1 MRQEQSTSRGG
12 LLFLVRSLNYGG
24 SERQIITLVKELS
37 HRGESL
43 AVVTFY
49 SGGALLEDLE
59 KEGVQVFSLC
69 KRGRWDVFGFFRRFV
84 QLIRNQRPEILCS
97 YLVTPNLISLAGKLI
112 LPRVQVVWGIRA
124 SNMDLA
130 QYGWLHLL
138 LYRFERMLSRFSDII
153 IVNSYAGFNYAIA
166 NGFARNKMVVIP
178 NGVDTIRFS
187 PTPFL
192 REKIRTEWKVSDQ
205 HCLIGLIGRL
215 DPMKDHDT
223 FLRAAALIW
232 RDHQDAR
239 FVCIGE
245 GEPFYRM
252 KLQALSSELGLNDC
266 LIWSGFRSDMGA
278 VYNALD
284 IACSS
289 SAFGEGFSNAISE
302 AMACGVPCIV
312 TDVGDSAWIVGE
324 TGEVV
329 SAKDPKAFAAGLKQL
344 MFRVENN
351 PSLGLEAR
359 QRIEQNFRV
368 ELLVN
373 KTSKLI
379 FKRSEKSEP

>member
-12 LLFLVRSLNYGG
+12 LLFLVRSLHYGG
-24 SERQIITLVKELS
+24 SERQLVTLARKLS
-37 HRGESL
+37 HQGKSL

-49 SGGALLEDLE
+49 SGGELLEDLE

-84 QLIRNQRPEILCS
+84 QLIRIRRPEILCS
-97 YLVTPNLISLAGKLI
+97 YLVTPNIISLVGKLI

-130 QYGWLHLL
+130 QYGWFHLF
-138 LYRFERMLSRFSDII
+138 LYRLERMLSRFSDII

-187 PTPFL
+187 PAPFL
-192 REKIRTEWKVSDQ
+192 REKIRTEWNVSDQ
-205 HCLIGLIGRL
+205 HCLIGLVGRL

-223 FLRAAALIW
+223 FLRAAALIC
-232 RDHQDAR
+232 RHHQYAR
-239 FVCIGE
+239 FVCIGD
-245 GEPFYRM
+245 GEPSYLV
-252 KLQALSSELGLNDC
+252 KLQELGSELGLNDC
-266 LIWSGFRSDMGA
+266 LIWSGFRSDIEA

-289 SAFGEGFSNAISE
+289 SSFGEGFSNAISE

-312 TDVGDSAWIVGE
+312 TDVGDSAWIVGK

-329 SAKDPKAFAAGLKQL
+329 SAKDPEAFAAGLKQL
-344 MFRVENN
+344 IFRVENS

-373 KTSKLI
+373 KTSKI
-379 FKRSEKSEP
+379 FIKRYENSEP

>member
-1 MRQEQSTSRGG
+1 MRKEQSTPRGG
-12 LLFLVRSLNYGG
+12 LLFLARSLNYGG
-24 SERQIITLVKELS
+24 SERQLVALA
-37 HRGESL
+37 RGLAQRGGSL

-49 SGGALLEDLE
+49 SGGEFRRDLE
-59 KEGVQVFSLC
+59 KEGIPVFCLYKS
-69 KRGRWDVFGFFRRFV
+69 GRWDVFRFIWNFS
-84 QLIRNQRPEILCS
+84 QLIHNHKPEILCS
-97 YLVTPNLISLAGKLI
+97 YLGTSNLMSLVGKLI
-112 LPRVQVVWGIRA
+112 LPRVRVVWSIRA

-130 QYGWLHLL
+130 HYGWFHVF
-138 LYRFERMLSRFSDII
+138 LYRLERIFSRFSDLI
-153 IVNSYAGFNYAIA
+153 IVNSYAGFNYAITK
-166 NGFARNKMVVIP
+166 GFPRNKMVVIP

-223 FLRAAALIW
+223 FLRAAVLIW

-239 FVCIGE
+239 FVCIGD
-245 GEPFYRM
+245 GEPSYRM
-252 KLQALSSELGLNDC
+252 KLQELGSELGLNDC
-266 LIWSGFRSDMGA
+266 LIWSGFRSDIGA

-312 TDVGDSAWIVGE
+312 TDVGDSACIVGK

-329 SAKDPKAFAAGLKQL
+329 STKDPEAFAAGLKKL
-344 MFRVENN
+344 RMRVANN

-359 QRIEQNFRV
+359 QRIEQKFSV
-368 ELLVN
+368 DLLVN
-373 KTSKLI
+373 KSSEII
-379 FKRSEKSEP
+379 FKGPPKF